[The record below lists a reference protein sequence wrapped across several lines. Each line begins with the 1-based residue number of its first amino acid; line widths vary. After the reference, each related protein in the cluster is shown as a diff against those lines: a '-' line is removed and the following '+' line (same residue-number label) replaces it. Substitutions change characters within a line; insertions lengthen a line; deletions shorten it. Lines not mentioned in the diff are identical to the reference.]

1 MSAVKEPYTSE
12 PIKIVIEAD
21 SRASSLNL
29 SELWSY
35 RELLLFFVWRGIK
48 VRYKQTVLGVSWAIL
63 QPFTTMVV
71 FSIFFGGIAKIETSG
86 IPYPVFSASGLV
98 LWTFFA
104 SSLTSIATSITSNSH
119 TIKKIYFPRITL
131 PISQMLTLFVDFLLS
146 FVVLLGMIL
155 FYQFSNI
162 SEVSVALS
170 PNIIFI
176 PFFILLAMTTTLGFG
191 FWLAALNVQF
201 RDVKYAT
208 GFIISLWL
216 FITPIIYPTGLI
228 SPQWQIIYALNPMV
242 GVIDGFRWALL
253 GFGSPPN
260 ITLLLSVVVS
270 IVLFMSG
277 LWFFNRMEK
286 NFADVV

>member
-1 MSAVKEPYTSE
+1 MSAVHESYTSP
-12 PIKIVIEAD
+12 PIQTIIEAN
-21 SRASSLNL
+21 SYAKGLNL
-29 SELWSY
+29 SELWEY
-35 RELLLFFVWRGIK
+35 RELLFFFVWRGIK
-48 VRYKQTVLGVSWAIL
+48 IRYKQTVLGVSWAIL

-71 FSIFFGGIAKIETSG
+71 FSIFFGGIAQIDAEG

-98 LWTFFA
+98 LWTFFS
-104 SSLTSIATSITSNSH
+104 SSLNSIATSITANSN

-131 PISQMLTLFVDFLLS
+131 PISQMLTLFVDFLLA

-191 FWLAALNVQF
+191 LWLAALNVQF

-228 SPQWQIIYALNPMV
+228 SPQWQIVYALNPMV

-253 GFGSPPN
+253 GYGTPPN
-260 ITLLLSVVVS
+260 LTLLLSFVVS
-270 IVLFMSG
+270 TVLLMSG
-277 LWFFNRMEK
+277 IWFFNRMEK